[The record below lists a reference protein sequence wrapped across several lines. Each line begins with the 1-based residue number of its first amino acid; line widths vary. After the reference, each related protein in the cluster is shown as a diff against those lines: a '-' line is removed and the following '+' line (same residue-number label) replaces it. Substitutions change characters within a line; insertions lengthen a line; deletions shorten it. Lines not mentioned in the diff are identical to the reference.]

1 MVTATKERSATEER
15 SETILVTKIF
25 INMERFESDLLN
37 EGETPRTCSKTR
49 DLVPNLK
56 VTCYNKMVKVMI

>member
-1 MVTATKERSATEER
+1 MVTAKKRSTAEER
-15 SETILVTKIF
+15 SETILVAKNF

-37 EGETPRTCSKTR
+37 EGETTRTFSKTR

-56 VTCYNKMVKVMI
+56 VTCYTKMVKVKI